1 MPELRVGFSG
11 FLYRH
16 GMDGACPPGR
26 TPRKVGTRRWLSS
39 ISSISMLL
47 LIFVPACPSVGAAGQ
62 GNILFL
68 PPGILYPPAIADPQ
82 RVGFGVQW
90 LSYMDTTIPD
100 AGNSR
105 VALKAGGQFG
115 ILKAGPSGDGN
126 QAWQVDLLGGFNAQ
140 FDADHSLDNI
150 GWDGRYGL
158 LVTNGQPRIISFK
171 FGVLHDSSHV
181 GDEYME
187 RTGRKRIGYTRH
199 ELVAG
204 VSIPLG
210 ERWRT
215 YAEGGWGYQLG
226 NSELMKPGRG
236 QAGLEYES
244 CRGPRERC
252 TGWYGAADLSS
263 MEERDWRLDL
273 AVQMGVVAR
282 SGGRT
287 WRFGVEW
294 YHGRPPI
301 GEFFPYTERYL
312 SLGIWLDV

>member
-1 MPELRVGFSG
+1 
-11 FLYRH
+11 
-16 GMDGACPPGR
+16 
-26 TPRKVGTRRWLSS
+26 
-39 ISSISMLL
+39 MLL
-47 LIFVPACPSVGAAGQ
+47 LIFVLACPSVGAAGQ